1 MPGTAVTTFRAAPGT
16 WCCGDWAPECHHGPG
31 KGLRVDL
38 AVKGPMQLEAS
49 ISVIY
54 VPAPPRGSGQRLRDA
69 ELHEQPQLT
78 GWRWTSWTSEA
89 KPMRKQLAL
98 GLGRA
103 LMGAAGQ
110 TGAGTGGVTARVPA

>member
-31 KGLRVDL
+31 KGLRVGL

-54 VPAPPRGSGQRLRDA
+54 VPAPRGAQASV
-69 ELHEQPQLT
+69 
-78 GWRWTSWTSEA
+78 SE
-89 KPMRKQLAL
+89 MLSFTNNL
-98 GLGRA
+98 S
-103 LMGAAGQ
+103 
-110 TGAGTGGVTARVPA
+110 